1 MKFNKKIKI
10 VRLNI
15 KRVQVLI
22 KYWIFIMNGYR
33 IQYKEGKKCTGYRI
47 KNTPYQNQS
56 KISVF

>member
-22 KYWIFIMNGYR
+22 KYWIFYN
-33 IQYKEGKKCTGYRI
+33 EWLSNSI
-47 KNTPYQNQS
+47 KGG
-56 KISVF
+56 

>member
-22 KYWIFIMNGYR
+22 KYWIFYNEWLSNSI
-33 IQYKEGKKCTGYRI
+33 
-47 KNTPYQNQS
+47 
-56 KISVF
+56 